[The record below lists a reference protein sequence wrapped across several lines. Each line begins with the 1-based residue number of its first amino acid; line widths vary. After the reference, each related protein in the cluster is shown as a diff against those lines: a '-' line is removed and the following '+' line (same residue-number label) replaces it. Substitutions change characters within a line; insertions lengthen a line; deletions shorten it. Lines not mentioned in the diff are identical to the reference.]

1 MYIYN
6 FSPRFTRFW
15 PPARLG
21 DPSSVSL
28 TDTDLDVLDN
38 MQVNQLGE
46 EYHLG
51 KPVSEDQGFRLINDI
66 REKENIHVAVMC
78 LHGGVIQR
86 TANKFKFSRWQCE
99 KDLGSLRA

>member
-1 MYIYN
+1 LYIYN

-66 REKENIHVAVMC
+66 REKGEYTCSGHVPAWRRDTT
-78 LHGGVIQR
+78 HR
-86 TANKFKFSRWQCE
+86 
-99 KDLGSLRA
+99 